1 MRGRRNRVND
11 KSDLSHGFTRID
23 TDRSVSIRMNPWLR
37 FAEMCRMID
46 QSSKET
52 LLNAAVSHW
61 MHDLAAQ
68 GIITTDDEL
77 NVVQWNHW
85 MEENTGKRANVVI
98 GNNLLQ
104 LFPELTER
112 RLDRNYKWALEGQ
125 VRVLSQ
131 ALHGYL
137 LSMPV
142 LSSEH
147 GYTQMQQ
154 AVRISPLSNEGR
166 VIGTLTIIEDVTE
179 RVAREAEL
187 QAQIEARSR
196 LLSSEK
202 LARSEAERANRLK
215 DEFLATISHEL
226 RNPLNAI
233 MGWAHM
239 LRLGKLTD
247 ANTERAV
254 ETIYRNAKSQA
265 QLVADLLDVSRII
278 SGKLRLDVGAVD
290 LLFVVNAAIDSIR
303 PAADAKGIRLQTT
316 LDPTAGPISGD
327 ADRLQQIVWN
337 LLTNAVKFTPR
348 GGRIQVKAQ
357 RIDSHVEIV
366 VSDSG
371 VGISKEFLPYVFD
384 RFRQADATST
394 RIHGG
399 LGLGL
404 SIVRQ
409 LVDLHGGSISV
420 ESEGEGKGATFTI
433 TLPFVG
439 VVSNLKEAEPS
450 HPIHSDD
457 MISFEGLPS
466 LQGLKVLVVD
476 DEADTRELIREVLK
490 ECGSEVITSR
500 SVAEALEALEQ
511 HKPDILI
518 SDLGMPDE
526 DGYSLIS
533 KIRALPSERGGHI
546 PAAALTAYARA
557 EDRMR
562 VLRSG
567 FQFHLPKPVD
577 SAELVTVVASLA
589 GRAYK

>member
-1 MRGRRNRVND
+1 M
-11 KSDLSHGFTRID
+11 TE
-23 TDRSVSIRMNPWLR
+23 T
-37 FAEMCRMID
+37 
-46 QSSKET
+46 SSKET
-52 LLNAAVSHW
+52 LLNAAVLHW

-68 GIITTDDEL
+68 GIVTTDSEL
-77 NVVQWNHW
+77 NVVEWNHW
-85 MEENTGKRANVVI
+85 MEEHTGKRANDVI
-98 GNNLLQ
+98 GNNLLD
-104 LFPELTER
+104 LFPELIER
-112 RLDRNYKWALEGQ
+112 RLDRHYKWALEGQ

-131 ALHGYL
+131 ALHGHL
-137 LSMPV
+137 ISMAAV
-142 LSSEH
+142 SAEH
-147 GYTQMQQ
+147 GYAQMQQ
-154 AVRISPLSNEGR
+154 AVRISPLSHEDR

-187 QAQIEARSR
+187 QAQIEARSQ

-239 LRLGKLTD
+239 LRLGKLSD
-247 ANTERAV
+247 VNAERAV
-254 ETIYRNAKSQA
+254 ETIYRNAKAQA

-278 SGKLRLDVGAVD
+278 SGKLRLDVRTVD
-290 LLFVVNAAIDSIR
+290 LIYIINAAIDSIR
-303 PAADAKGIRLQTT
+303 PAAEAKGIRVQTL
-316 LDPTAGPISGD
+316 LDPAAGPISGD

-337 LLTNAVKFTPR
+337 LLTNAVKFTPK
-348 GGRIQVKAQ
+348 GGRIQVKIQ
-357 RIDSHVEIV
+357 RINSHVEIV

-384 RFRQADATST
+384 RFRQADATTT

-409 LVDLHGGSISV
+409 LVDLHGGSVSV
-420 ESEGEGKGATFTI
+420 HSEGEGKGTTFTI

-439 VVSNLKEAEPS
+439 VLSQNDAES
-450 HPIHSDD
+450 VHPTQGEEV
-457 MISFEGLPS
+457 ISFDGLPS

-476 DEADTRELIREVLK
+476 DEADTRELISEVLR
-490 ECGSEVITSR
+490 ECGSEVITSN
-500 SVAEALEALEQ
+500 SAADALVALEE

-533 KIRALPSERGGHI
+533 KIRALPDERGGQI

-589 GRAYK
+589 GRAYQS

>member
-1 MRGRRNRVND
+1 MTLAGSSRPM
-11 KSDLSHGFTRID
+11 SET
-23 TDRSVSIRMNPWLR
+23 
-37 FAEMCRMID
+37 
-46 QSSKET
+46 SSKER
-52 LLNAAVSHW
+52 LLNAAVLHW

-68 GIITTDDEL
+68 GIVTTDHEL
-77 NVVQWNHW
+77 NVVEWNHW
-85 MEENTGKRANVVI
+85 MEEHTGKRANEMI
-98 GNNLLQ
+98 GNNLLV

-112 RLDRNYKWALEGQ
+112 RLDRHYRWALEGQ
-125 VRVLSQ
+125 ARVLSQ

-137 LSMPV
+137 IAMSAV
-142 LSSEH
+142 SGEH
-147 GYTQMQQ
+147 DFKQMQQ
-154 AVRISPLSNEGR
+154 AVRISPLSHEGR

-187 QAQIEARSR
+187 QAQIEDRSR
-196 LLSSEK
+196 LLSSENV
-202 LARSEAERANRLK
+202 ARREAERANRLK

-233 MGWAHM
+233 LGWAHM
-239 LRLGKLTD
+239 MRVGKLNE

-254 ETIYRNAKSQA
+254 ETIYRNAKSQS
-265 QLVADLLDVSRII
+265 QLVSDLLDVSRII
-278 SGKLRLDVGAVD
+278 SGKLRLDVRTVD
-290 LLFVVNAAIDSIR
+290 LISIVNAAIDSIR
-303 PAADAKGIRLQTT
+303 PAADAKAIRLQAL
-316 LDPTAGPISGD
+316 LDPAAGPISGD

-337 LLTNAVKFTPR
+337 LLTNAVKFTPKS
-348 GGRIQVKAQ
+348 GRIHVRVQ
-357 RIDSHVEIV
+357 RINSHVEIV

-384 RFRQADATST
+384 RFRQADASST

-409 LVDLHGGSISV
+409 LVDLHGGSVSV
-420 ESEGEGKGATFTI
+420 QSEGQGKGATFTI
-433 TLPFVG
+433 TLPFVA
-439 VVSNLKEAEPS
+439 VISNQKEDES
-450 HPIHSDD
+450 VHPTQSEEIL
-457 MISFEGLPS
+457 SFEGLPS

-476 DEADTRELIREVLK
+476 DEADTRELLGEVLK
-490 ECGSEVITSR
+490 ECGSEVIVAR
-500 SVAEALEALEQ
+500 SAAEALAALEQ

-526 DGYSLIS
+526 DGYSLIE
-533 KIRALPSERGGHI
+533 KIRALPAERGGGI

-589 GRAYK
+589 GRAYKS

>member
-1 MRGRRNRVND
+1 MPAV
-11 KSDLSHGFTRID
+11 SAEHGF
-23 TDRSVSIRMNPWLR
+23 
-37 FAEMCRMID
+37 A
-46 QSSKET
+46 
-52 LLNAAVSHW
+52 
-61 MHDLAAQ
+61 
-68 GIITTDDEL
+68 
-77 NVVQWNHW
+77 
-85 MEENTGKRANVVI
+85 
-98 GNNLLQ
+98 
-104 LFPELTER
+104 
-112 RLDRNYKWALEGQ
+112 
-125 VRVLSQ
+125 
-131 ALHGYL
+131 
-137 LSMPV
+137 
-142 LSSEH
+142 
-147 GYTQMQQ
+147 QMQQ
-154 AVRISPLSNEGR
+154 AVRISPLSHEGR

-187 QAQIEARSR
+187 QAQIEARTR
-196 LLSSEK
+196 LLASEK

-239 LRLGKLTD
+239 MRLGNLTP
-247 ANTERAV
+247 ANMERAV

-278 SGKLRLDVGAVD
+278 SGKLRLDMRTVD
-290 LLFVVNAAIDSIR
+290 PINIVNAAIDSIR
-303 PAADAKGIRLQTT
+303 PAADAKSIRLQTI
-316 LDPTAGPISGD
+316 LDSSAGPISGD

-337 LLTNAVKFTPR
+337 LLTNAVKFTPK
-348 GGRIQVKAQ
+348 GGKIQVTVQ
-357 RIDSHVEIV
+357 RVNSHIEIV

-384 RFRQADATST
+384 RFRQADASTT

-404 SIVRQ
+404 SIVHQ
-409 LVDLHGGSISV
+409 LVDLHGGTV
-420 ESEGEGKGATFTI
+420 AVASEGEGKGATFTI

-439 VVSNLKEAEPS
+439 VVVSEKEDEAAQPAQRDEVIP
-450 HPIHSDD
+450 
-457 MISFEGLPS
+457 FEGLPS

-476 DEADTRELIREVLK
+476 DEPDTRELIREVLK

-500 SVAEALEALEQ
+500 SAAEALEALDQ
-511 HKPDILI
+511 YKPDILI

-533 KIRALPSERGGHI
+533 KIRALPAERGGQI

-589 GRAYK
+589 GRAFKS

>member
-1 MRGRRNRVND
+1 MR
-11 KSDLSHGFTRID
+11 HID
-23 TDRSVSIRMNPWLR
+23 PTLPRYGTDPIHRKISSAMT
-37 FAEMCRMID
+37 ET
-46 QSSKET
+46 SSKET
-52 LLNAAVSHW
+52 LLNAAVLHW

-68 GIITTDDEL
+68 GIVTTDFEL
-77 NVVQWNHW
+77 NVVEWNQW
-85 MEENTGKRANVVI
+85 MEEHTGKRAHDVI
-98 GNNLLQ
+98 GNNLLE

-112 RLDRNYKWALEGQ
+112 RLDRHYKWALEGQ

-131 ALHGYL
+131 GLHGYL
-137 LSMPV
+137 IAMPAV
-142 LSSEH
+142 SGEH
-147 GYTQMQQ
+147 GTAQMQQ
-154 AVRISPLSNEGR
+154 AVRISPLSHEGR

-187 QAQIEARSR
+187 QAQIEERSR

-202 LARSEAERANRLK
+202 LARNEAERANRLK

-233 MGWAHM
+233 LGWAHM
-239 LRLGKLTD
+239 MRLGTLTP

-254 ETIYRNAKSQA
+254 ETIYRNAQSQA

-278 SGKLRLDVGAVD
+278 SGKLSLDVRTVD
-290 LLFVVNAAIDSIR
+290 LISIVNAAVDSIR
-303 PAADAKGIRLQTT
+303 PSVEAKSIRLQTM
-316 LDPTAGPISGD
+316 LDPAAGPISGD
-327 ADRLQQIVWN
+327 ANRLQQVVWN
-337 LLTNAVKFTPR
+337 LLTNAVKFTPT
-348 GGRIQVKAQ
+348 GGHVEVKLQ
-357 RIDSHVEIV
+357 RIESHVEIV

-384 RFRQADATST
+384 RFRQADASTT

-409 LVDLHGGSISV
+409 LVDLHGGTVSV
-420 ESEGEGKGATFTI
+420 SSEGEGKGATFTI
-433 TLPFVG
+433 TLPFIA
-439 VVSNLKEAEPS
+439 VVSNQNEPDTVD
-450 HPIHSDD
+450 PVQSDESK
-457 MISFEGLPS
+457 SFEGLPS
-466 LQGLKVLVVD
+466 LEGLKILVVD

-490 ECGSEVITSR
+490 ECGSEVITSG
-500 SVAEALEALEQ
+500 SAAEALVALEQ

-533 KIRALPSERGGHI
+533 KIRALPDDRGGQI

-562 VLRSG
+562 VLRAG

-589 GRAYK
+589 GRAYHG

>member
-1 MRGRRNRVND
+1 
-11 KSDLSHGFTRID
+11 
-23 TDRSVSIRMNPWLR
+23 
-37 FAEMCRMID
+37 
-46 QSSKET
+46 
-52 LLNAAVSHW
+52 
-61 MHDLAAQ
+61 
-68 GIITTDDEL
+68 
-77 NVVQWNHW
+77 
-85 MEENTGKRANVVI
+85 VI
-98 GNNLLQ
+98 GNNLLD
-104 LFPELTER
+104 LFPELNER
-112 RLDRNYKWALEGQ
+112 RLDRQYKWALEGQ

-131 ALHGYL
+131 ALHGFL
-137 LSMPV
+137 ISMPAV
-142 LSSEH
+142 SVEQ
-147 GYTQMQQ
+147 GFAQMQQ
-154 AVRISPLSNEGR
+154 AVRISPLSHEGR
-166 VIGTLTIIEDVTE
+166 IIGTLTIIEDVTE

-187 QAQIEARSR
+187 QSQIEARSK
-196 LLSSEK
+196 LLASEK

-239 LRLGKLTD
+239 MRLGKLTP
-247 ANTERAV
+247 ANSERAV

-278 SGKLRLDVGAVD
+278 SGKLRLDVRTID
-290 LLFVVNAAIDSIR
+290 LIYIVNAALDSIR
-303 PAADAKGIRLQTT
+303 PAADAKGIRLQTM
-316 LDPTAGPISGD
+316 LDPAAGPISGD

-337 LLTNAVKFTPR
+337 LLTNAVKFTPK
-348 GGRIQVKAQ
+348 GGRIQVKVQ

-384 RFRQADATST
+384 RFRQADASTT

-404 SIVRQ
+404 SIVHQ
-409 LVDLHGGSISV
+409 LVDLHGGTASV
-420 ESEGEGKGATFTI
+420 HSEGEGQGAAFTI

-439 VVSNLKEAEPS
+439 VINSQKEEATQPAQEKITP
-450 HPIHSDD
+450 
-457 MISFEGLPS
+457 FEGLPS

-476 DEADTRELIREVLK
+476 DEADTREVIREVLK
-490 ECGSEVITSR
+490 ECGSEVILSR
-500 SVAEALEALEQ
+500 SAAEALEAIEQ
-511 HKPDILI
+511 FKPDILI

-533 KIRALPSERGGHI
+533 KIRALPAERGGQI

-589 GRAYK
+589 GSAYQRG

>member
-1 MRGRRNRVND
+1 MTSGSR
-11 KSDLSHGFTRID
+11 
-23 TDRSVSIRMNPWLR
+23 
-37 FAEMCRMID
+37 D
-46 QSSKET
+46 QSRQGKYAFGVADGMTEKSSKET
-52 LLNAAVSHW
+52 LLNAAVLHW
-61 MHDLAAQ
+61 MHDLAAH
-68 GIITTDDEL
+68 GIITTDSEL
-77 NVVQWNHW
+77 NVVEWNHW
-85 MEENTGKRANVVI
+85 MEEHTGKRASEVI
-98 GNNLLQ
+98 GNNLLE
-104 LFPELTER
+104 LFKELTAR

-137 LSMPV
+137 IAMPV
-142 LSSEH
+142 VSTEH

-154 AVRISPLSNEGR
+154 AVRISPLNHDGKI
-166 VIGTLTIIEDVTE
+166 IGTLTIIEDVTE

-202 LARSEAERANRLK
+202 LARNESERANRLK
-215 DEFLATISHEL
+215 DEFLATVSHEL

-233 MGWAHM
+233 LGWAHM
-239 LRLGKLTD
+239 LRLGKLD
-247 ANTERAV
+247 PRNAERAV

-278 SGKLRLDVGAVD
+278 SGKLRLDVRTVD
-290 LLFVVNAAIDSIR
+290 LISIVSAAIDSIR
-303 PAADAKGIRLQTT
+303 PAADSKSIRLQTI
-316 LDPTAGPISGD
+316 LDPAAGPISGD

-337 LLTNAVKFTPR
+337 LLTNAVKFTPK
-348 GGRIQVKAQ
+348 GGRVQVKVQ
-357 RIDSHVEIV
+357 RVDSHVEIL

-384 RFRQADATST
+384 RFRQADASST
-394 RIHGG
+394 RTHGG

-404 SIVRQ
+404 SIVHQ
-409 LVDLHGGSISV
+409 LVDLHGGSVSV
-420 ESEGEGKGATFTI
+420 HSDGEGKGATFTI
-433 TLPFVG
+433 NLPFVG
-439 VVSNLKEAEPS
+439 VVSSEGEPEPLNPVQS
-450 HPIHSDD
+450 EESNTLD
-457 MISFEGLPS
+457 GLPS
-466 LQGLKVLVVD
+466 LEGLKVLVVD
-476 DEADTRELIREVLK
+476 DEADTRELIREVLQL
-490 ECGSEVITSR
+490 CGSDVILS
-500 SVAEALEALEQ
+500 SSAAEALDALEK
-511 HKPDILI
+511 HKPDVLV

-533 KIRALPSERGGHI
+533 KIRALPSEQGGRI

-589 GRAYK
+589 GRAYKNAL

>member
-1 MRGRRNRVND
+1 LIVIGMT
-11 KSDLSHGFTRID
+11 KT
-23 TDRSVSIRMNPWLR
+23 VSNE
-37 FAEMCRMID
+37 A
-46 QSSKET
+46 
-52 LLNAAVSHW
+52 LLNAAVLHW
-61 MHDLAAQ
+61 MHELAAQ
-68 GIITTDDEL
+68 GIVTTDGDL
-77 NVVQWNHW
+77 NVVQWNQW
-85 MEENTGKRANVVI
+85 MEEHTGKYAQDVI
-98 GNNLLQ
+98 GNNLLE
-104 LFPELTER
+104 LFPELVER
-112 RLDRNYKWALEGQ
+112 RLDRHYKWALEGQ

-137 LSMPV
+137 LSIPAV
-142 LSSEH
+142 SAEH
-147 GYTQMQQ
+147 GHPQMQQ
-154 AVRISPLSNEGR
+154 AVRISPLSHEGR

-179 RVAREAEL
+179 RVGREAEL
-187 QAQIEARSR
+187 QSQIEARTR
-196 LLSSEK
+196 LLASEK

-239 LRLGKLTD
+239 MRLGKLTP

-265 QLVADLLDVSRII
+265 QLVADLLDVSRIV
-278 SGKLRLDVGAVD
+278 SGKLRLDVRTVD
-290 LLFVVNAAIDSIR
+290 LISIVNAAIDSVR
-303 PAADAKGIRLQTT
+303 PAVEAKGIQLQTM
-316 LDPTAGPISGD
+316 LDAETGPISGD

-337 LLTNAVKFTPR
+337 LLTNAVKFTPK
-348 GGRIQVKAQ
+348 GGEIQVKVQ
-357 RIDSHVEIV
+357 RIDSHAEIV

-384 RFRQADATST
+384 RFRQADASTT

-409 LVDLHGGSISV
+409 LVDLHGGSV
-420 ESEGEGKGATFTI
+420 NVHSEGEGQGATFTI

-439 VVSNLKEAEPS
+439 VVSNQKAAEPA
-450 HPIHSDD
+450 HPIQGDD
-457 MISFEGLPS
+457 VIPLEGLPS
-466 LQGLKVLVVD
+466 LQGIKVLVVD
-476 DEADTRELIREVLK
+476 DEADTRELICEVLK
-490 ECGSEVITSR
+490 ECGSEVITSC
-500 SVAEALEALEQ
+500 SVAEALEALEE

-533 KIRALPSERGGHI
+533 KIRALPAEHGGQI

-589 GRAYK
+589 GRAYQS

>member
-1 MRGRRNRVND
+1 M
-11 KSDLSHGFTRID
+11 TE
-23 TDRSVSIRMNPWLR
+23 T
-37 FAEMCRMID
+37 
-46 QSSKET
+46 SSKET
-52 LLNAAVSHW
+52 LLNVAVLHW
-61 MHDLAAQ
+61 MHGLAAQ
-68 GIITTDDEL
+68 GIVTTDGEL
-77 NVVQWNHW
+77 NVVEWNHW
-85 MEENTGKRANVVI
+85 MEEHTGKRAHEVI
-98 GNNLLQ
+98 GNNLLE

-112 RLDRNYKWALEGQ
+112 RLDRHYKWALEGQ

-131 ALHGYL
+131 GLHGSL
-137 LSMPV
+137 ISMPV
-142 LSSEH
+142 VSAEH
-147 GYTQMQQ
+147 GYAQMQQ
-154 AVRISPLSNEGR
+154 AVRISPLSHEDR

-179 RVAREAEL
+179 RVMREAEL

-233 MGWAHM
+233 LGWAHM

-247 ANTERAV
+247 VNAERAV

-265 QLVADLLDVSRII
+265 QLVSDLLDVSRII
-278 SGKLRLDVGAVD
+278 SGKLRLDVRTVD
-290 LLFVVNAAIDSIR
+290 LIYIINAAIDSIR
-303 PAADAKGIRLQTT
+303 PAAEAKSIRLQTM
-316 LDPTAGPISGD
+316 LDPAAGPISGD

-337 LLTNAVKFTPR
+337 LLTNAVKFTPK
-348 GGRIQVKAQ
+348 GGRIQVRVR
-357 RIDSHVEIV
+357 RINSHVEIS

-384 RFRQADATST
+384 RFRQGDASIT
-394 RIHGG
+394 RTHGG

-409 LVDLHGGSISV
+409 LVDLHGGSV
-420 ESEGEGKGATFTI
+420 NVQSEGEGKGATFTI

-439 VVSNLKEAEPS
+439 VVNQDEAES
-450 HPIHSDD
+450 VHPTQGDEI
-457 MISFEGLPS
+457 MSFEDLPS
-466 LQGLKVLVVD
+466 LQGLKILVVD

-500 SVAEALEALEQ
+500 SAEEALAALEE

-533 KIRALPSERGGHI
+533 KIRALPDERGGQI

-567 FQFHLPKPVD
+567 FQFHLPKPID

-589 GRAYK
+589 GRAYHS

>member
-1 MRGRRNRVND
+1 M
-11 KSDLSHGFTRID
+11 TE
-23 TDRSVSIRMNPWLR
+23 T
-37 FAEMCRMID
+37 
-46 QSSKET
+46 SSKET
-52 LLNAAVSHW
+52 LLNAAVLHW

-68 GIITTDDEL
+68 GIVTTDSEL
-77 NVVQWNHW
+77 NVVEWNHW
-85 MEENTGKRANVVI
+85 MEEHTGKRAHDVI
-98 GNNLLQ
+98 GNNLLV
-104 LFPELTER
+104 LFPELIER
-112 RLDRNYKWALEGQ
+112 RLDRHYKWALEGQ

-131 ALHGYL
+131 ALHGHL
-137 LSMPV
+137 ISMPAV
-142 LSSEH
+142 SDEH
-147 GYTQMQQ
+147 CYAQMQQ
-154 AVRISPLSNEGR
+154 AVRISPLSHEDR

-187 QAQIEARSR
+187 QAQIEARSQ

-239 LRLGKLTD
+239 LRLGKLSD
-247 ANTERAV
+247 VNAERAV
-254 ETIYRNAKSQA
+254 ETIYRNAKAQA

-278 SGKLRLDVGAVD
+278 SGKLRLDVRTVD
-290 LLFVVNAAIDSIR
+290 LIYIINAAIDSIR
-303 PAADAKGIRLQTT
+303 PAAEAKGIRVQTL
-316 LDPTAGPISGD
+316 LDPAAGPISGD

-337 LLTNAVKFTPR
+337 LLTNAVKFTPK
-348 GGRIQVKAQ
+348 GGRIQVKIQ
-357 RIDSHVEIV
+357 RINSHVEIV

-384 RFRQADATST
+384 RFRQADATTT

-399 LGLGL
+399 LRLGL

-409 LVDLHGGSISV
+409 LVDLHGGSVSV
-420 ESEGEGKGATFTI
+420 HSEGEGKGTTFTI

-439 VVSNLKEAEPS
+439 VLSQNEAES
-450 HPIHSDD
+450 VHPAQGEEV
-457 MISFEGLPS
+457 ISFDGLPS

-476 DEADTRELIREVLK
+476 DEADTRELISEVLR
-490 ECGSEVITSR
+490 ECGSEVITSN
-500 SVAEALEALEQ
+500 SAADALVALEE

-533 KIRALPSERGGHI
+533 KIRALPDERGGQI

-589 GRAYK
+589 GRAYQS

>member
-1 MRGRRNRVND
+1 MTA
-11 KSDLSHGFTRID
+11 TR
-23 TDRSVSIRMNPWLR
+23 
-37 FAEMCRMID
+37 
-46 QSSKET
+46 SKET
-52 LLNAAVSHW
+52 LLSAAVLHL
-61 MHDLAAQ
+61 MHELAAQ
-68 GIITTDDEL
+68 GIITTDNKL
-77 NVVQWNHW
+77 NVVEWNHW
-85 MEENTGKRANVVI
+85 MEERTGKRASEVI
-98 GNNLLQ
+98 GNNLLA
-104 LFPELTER
+104 LFPELSAR

-137 LSMPV
+137 IAMPV
-142 LSSEH
+142 VSGEYS
-147 GYTQMQQ
+147 YTQMQQ
-154 AVRISPLSNEGR
+154 AVRISPLSHDGE

-202 LARSEAERANRLK
+202 LARNEAERANRLK

-233 MGWAHM
+233 LGWAHM
-239 LRLGKLTD
+239 LRLGKLTP
-247 ANTERAV
+247 ANIDRAV

-265 QLVADLLDVSRII
+265 QLVSDLLDVSRII
-278 SGKLRLDVGAVD
+278 SGKLRLDVRQVD
-290 LLFVVNAAIDSIR
+290 LISIVNAALDSIR
-303 PAADAKGIRLQTT
+303 PAADAKSIRLQTM
-316 LDPTAGPISGD
+316 LDPAAGPISGD

-337 LLTNAVKFTPR
+337 LLTNAVKFTPK
-348 GGRIQVKAQ
+348 GGRIQVKVQ
-357 RIDSHVEIV
+357 RIDSHAEIV

-371 VGISKEFLPYVFD
+371 VGINKDFLPYVFD
-384 RFRQADATST
+384 RFRQADASIT
-394 RIHGG
+394 RTQGG

-404 SIVRQ
+404 SIVHQ
-409 LVDLHGGSISV
+409 LVDLHGGSVSV
-420 ESEGEGKGATFTI
+420 HSDGEGKGATFTI
-433 TLPFVG
+433 SLPFVG
-439 VVSNLKEAEPS
+439 VVSSEKDAEAATVV
-450 HPIHSDD
+450 HSDEIVTLD
-457 MISFEGLPS
+457 GLPS
-466 LQGLKVLVVD
+466 LAGLKVLAVD

-490 ECGSEVITSR
+490 ECGAEVILSR
-500 SVAEALEALEQ
+500 SAAEALEALEQ

-526 DGYSLIS
+526 DGYSLIT

-589 GRAYK
+589 GRAYKS

>member
-1 MRGRRNRVND
+1 M
-11 KSDLSHGFTRID
+11 
-23 TDRSVSIRMNPWLR
+23 
-37 FAEMCRMID
+37 
-46 QSSKET
+46 SSKET
-52 LLNAAVSHW
+52 LLNAAVLHW

-68 GIITTDDEL
+68 GIVTTDKEL
-77 NVVQWNHW
+77 NVVEWNHW
-85 MEENTGKRANVVI
+85 MEEHTGKRPSEVI
-98 GNNLLQ
+98 GRNLLE

-137 LSMPV
+137 IAMHPV
-142 LSSEH
+142 SSEH
-147 GYTQMQQ
+147 GYPQMQQ
-154 AVRISPLSNEGR
+154 AVRISPLTHEGR

-202 LARSEAERANRLK
+202 LARNEAERANRLK
-215 DEFLATISHEL
+215 DEFLATISHEI

-233 MGWAHM
+233 LGWAHM
-239 LRLGKLTD
+239 LRLGNLTP
-247 ANTERAV
+247 ANSERAV
-254 ETIYRNAKSQA
+254 ETIYRNAKSQS

-278 SGKLRLDVGAVD
+278 SGKLRLDVRAVD
-290 LLFVVNAAIDSIR
+290 LIAIVNAAMDSIR
-303 PAADAKGIRLQTT
+303 PAAEAKGIRLQTM
-316 LDPTAGPISGD
+316 LDPAAGPISGD

-337 LLTNAVKFTPR
+337 LLSNAVKFTQK

-357 RIDSHVEIV
+357 RIASHVEVV

-371 VGISKEFLPYVFD
+371 VGINKYFLPYVFD
-384 RFRQADATST
+384 RFRQADAST
-394 RIHGG
+394 TRVHGG

-404 SIVRQ
+404 SIVHQ
-409 LVDLHGGSISV
+409 LVDLHGGSV
-420 ESEGEGKGATFTI
+420 TVQSEGEGKGATFTI
-433 TLPFVG
+433 ILPFVG
-439 VVSNLKEAEPS
+439 VNNDQQETDSAQPAQADEVNSL
-450 HPIHSDD
+450 
-457 MISFEGLPS
+457 EGLPS
-466 LQGLKVLVVD
+466 LEGLKVLVVD
-476 DEADTRELIREVLK
+476 DEADTRDLIREVLK
-490 ECGSEVITSR
+490 ECGSEVITSH
-500 SVAEALEALEQ
+500 SAAEALEALERY
-511 HKPDILI
+511 KPDILI

-526 DGYSLIS
+526 DGYSLIA
-533 KIRALPSERGGHI
+533 KIRALPAERGGHI

-577 SAELVTVVASLA
+577 SAELVTVIASLA
-589 GRAYK
+589 GRAYHP

>member
-1 MRGRRNRVND
+1 MKP
-11 KSDLSHGFTRID
+11 KSLMTES
-23 TDRSVSIRMNPWLR
+23 
-37 FAEMCRMID
+37 
-46 QSSKET
+46 SSKET
-52 LLNAAVSHW
+52 LLNAAVLHW

-68 GIITTDDEL
+68 GIVTTDSEL
-77 NVVQWNHW
+77 NVVEWNHW
-85 MEENTGKRANVVI
+85 MFDHTGKRRVEII
-98 GNNLLQ
+98 GRNLLE
-104 LFPELTER
+104 LFPELTQR
-112 RLDRNYKWALEGQ
+112 RLDRHYKWALEGK
-125 VRVLSQ
+125 VSVLSQ

-137 LSMPV
+137 LAMPAV
-142 LSSEH
+142 SGKH
-147 GYTQMQQ
+147 GFTQMQQ
-154 AVRISPLSNEGR
+154 AVRVSPLSHEGR

-187 QAQIEARSR
+187 QAQIEERSR

-202 LARSEAERANRLK
+202 LARNEAERANRLK

-233 MGWAHM
+233 LGWAHM
-239 LRLGKLTD
+239 MRLGKLNE
-247 ANTERAV
+247 ANMERAV

-278 SGKLRLDVGAVD
+278 SGKLRLDVRTVD
-290 LLFVVNAAIDSIR
+290 LISIVTAAIDSIR
-303 PAADAKGIRLQTT
+303 PAADAKSIRLQTM
-316 LDPTAGPISGD
+316 LDPAAGPISGD

-337 LLTNAVKFTPR
+337 LLTNAVKFTPK
-348 GGRIQVKAQ
+348 GGRIQVKLQ
-357 RIDSHVEIV
+357 RVDSHVEIV

-371 VGISKEFLPYVFD
+371 VGISKEFLPHVFD
-384 RFRQADATST
+384 RFRQADASTT

-404 SIVRQ
+404 SIVHQ
-409 LVDLHGGSISV
+409 LVDLHGGTV
-420 ESEGEGKGATFTI
+420 AVQSEGEGKGATFTI

-439 VVSNLKEAEPS
+439 VISQKEAEAV
-450 HPIHSDD
+450 HPTESAEIL
-457 MISFEGLPS
+457 SFDGLPS
-466 LQGLKVLVVD
+466 LEGLKVLVVD
-476 DEADTRELIREVLK
+476 DEADTGELIGEVLR
-490 ECGSEVITSR
+490 ECGSEVIITR
-500 SVAEALEALEQ
+500 SAAEALVALEH

-526 DGYSLIS
+526 DGYSLIE
-533 KIRALPSERGGHI
+533 KIRALPSERGGNI

-589 GRAYK
+589 GRAYKS

>member
-1 MRGRRNRVND
+1 MTE
-11 KSDLSHGFTRID
+11 K
-23 TDRSVSIRMNPWLR
+23 
-37 FAEMCRMID
+37 
-46 QSSKET
+46 SSKET
-52 LLNAAVSHW
+52 LLNAAVLHW

-68 GIITTDDEL
+68 GIVTTDSEL
-77 NVVQWNHW
+77 NVVEWNQW
-85 MEENTGKRANVVI
+85 MEEHTGKRAHDVI
-98 GNNLLQ
+98 GNNMLE
-104 LFPELTER
+104 LFPELIER
-112 RLDRNYKWALEGQ
+112 RLDRHYKWALEGQ

-137 LSMPV
+137 ISMPAV
-142 LSSEH
+142 SAEH

-154 AVRISPLSNEGR
+154 AVRISPLSHGGR

-247 ANTERAV
+247 VNAERAV

-278 SGKLRLDVGAVD
+278 SGKLRLDVRTVD
-290 LLFVVNAAIDSIR
+290 LIYIINAAIDSIR
-303 PAADAKGIRLQTT
+303 PAAEAKGIRLQMM
-316 LDPTAGPISGD
+316 LDTATGPIAGD

-337 LLTNAVKFTPR
+337 LLTNAVKFTPK
-348 GGRIQVKAQ
+348 GGRIQVKVQ
-357 RIDSHVEIV
+357 RVDSHAEIV

-384 RFRQADATST
+384 RFRQADASST

-409 LVDLHGGSISV
+409 LVDLHGGSVSV
-420 ESEGEGKGATFTI
+420 HSEGDGKGTTFTI

-439 VVSNLKEAEPS
+439 VVNNQNEAEAF
-450 HPIHSDD
+450 HPTQSEEV
-457 MISFEGLPS
+457 ISLQGLPS

-490 ECGSEVITSR
+490 ECGSEVITSN
-500 SVAEALEALEQ
+500 SAADALVALEE

-533 KIRALPSERGGHI
+533 KIRALPDERGGQI

-589 GRAYK
+589 GRAYHS

>member
-1 MRGRRNRVND
+1 M
-11 KSDLSHGFTRID
+11 SA
-23 TDRSVSIRMNPWLR
+23 VSR
-37 FAEMCRMID
+37 D
-46 QSSKET
+46 T
-52 LLNAAVSHW
+52 LLNAAVLHW
-61 MHDLAAQ
+61 MHELAAQ
-68 GIITTDDEL
+68 GIITTDNEL
-77 NVVQWNHW
+77 NVAAWNHW
-85 MEENTGKRANVVI
+85 METNTGKRAPDVI
-98 GNNLLQ
+98 GRNLLDV
-104 LFPELTER
+104 FPELTDR
-112 RLDRNYKWALEGQ
+112 RLDRQYKWALEGQ
-125 VRVLSQ
+125 SRVLSQ

-137 LSMPV
+137 ISMPAV
-142 LSSEH
+142 SLDQ
-147 GYTQMQQ
+147 GFTQMQQ
-154 AVRISPLSNEGR
+154 AVRISPLTHDGR

-187 QAQIEARSR
+187 QSQIEARSK
-196 LLSSEK
+196 LLASEK

-239 LRLGKLTD
+239 MRLGKLTP
-247 ANTERAV
+247 ANAERAV

-278 SGKLRLDVGAVD
+278 SGKLRLDVRTID
-290 LLFVVNAAIDSIR
+290 LISIVNAAIDSIR
-303 PAADAKGIRLQTT
+303 PAADAKSIRLQTM
-316 LDPTAGPISGD
+316 LDPAAGPISGD

-337 LLTNAVKFTPR
+337 LLTNAVKFTPK
-348 GGRIQVKAQ
+348 GGKIQVKVQ
-357 RIDSHVEIV
+357 RIDSHAEIV

-384 RFRQADATST
+384 RFRQADASTT

-404 SIVRQ
+404 SIVHQ
-409 LVDLHGGSISV
+409 LVDLHGGSVTVQSD
-420 ESEGEGKGATFTI
+420 GEGKGATFTI

-439 VVSNLKEAEPS
+439 VISAQKEIEETEPV
-450 HPIHSDD
+450 PIEEATLLD
-457 MISFEGLPS
+457 GLPS
-466 LQGLKVLVVD
+466 LEGLKVLVVD
-476 DEADTRELIREVLK
+476 DEADTRELIREVLR

-500 SVAEALEALEQ
+500 SVAEALEAIEKY
-511 HKPDILI
+511 KPDILI

-533 KIRALPSERGGHI
+533 KIRALPAEEGGQI

-589 GRAYK
+589 GRAYQQS

>member
-1 MRGRRNRVND
+1 M
-11 KSDLSHGFTRID
+11 
-23 TDRSVSIRMNPWLR
+23 
-37 FAEMCRMID
+37 AET
-46 QSSKET
+46 SSKET
-52 LLNAAVSHW
+52 LLNAAVLHW

-68 GIITTDDEL
+68 GIVTTDSEL
-77 NVVQWNHW
+77 NVVEWNHW
-85 MEENTGKRANVVI
+85 MEEHTGKRAQEVI
-98 GNNLLQ
+98 GNNLLE

-112 RLDRNYKWALEGQ
+112 RLDRHYKWALEGQ

-137 LSMPV
+137 ISMPAV
-142 LSSEH
+142 SAEH
-147 GYTQMQQ
+147 GYAQMQQ
-154 AVRISPLSNEGR
+154 AVRISPLSHEGQI
-166 VIGTLTIIEDVTE
+166 IGTLTIIEDVTE

-187 QAQIEARSR
+187 QAQIEARSQ
-196 LLSSEK
+196 LLASEK

-247 ANTERAV
+247 PNAERAV

-278 SGKLRLDVGAVD
+278 SGKLRLDVRAVD
-290 LLFVVNAAIDSIR
+290 LIYIINAAIDSVR
-303 PAADAKGIRLQTT
+303 PAADAKGIRLQTM
-316 LDPTAGPISGD
+316 LDPAAGPISGD

-337 LLTNAVKFTPR
+337 LLTNAVKFTPK
-348 GGRIQVKAQ
+348 GGRIQVKVQ
-357 RIDSHVEIV
+357 RVDSHVEIIV
-366 VSDSG
+366 CDSG
-371 VGISKEFLPYVFD
+371 VGINKEFLPYVFD
-384 RFRQADATST
+384 RFRQADASTT

-409 LVDLHGGSISV
+409 LVDLHGGSVSV
-420 ESEGEGKGATFTI
+420 QSEGEGKGATFTI

-439 VVSNLKEAEPS
+439 VVSQNDVEAV
-450 HPIHSDD
+450 HPTQGDEVN
-457 MISFEGLPS
+457 SFEGLPS

-476 DEADTRELIREVLK
+476 DEQDTRELIGEVLK
-490 ECGSEVITSR
+490 ECGSEVITSQ

-526 DGYSLIS
+526 DGYALIS
-533 KIRALPSERGGHI
+533 KIRALPEERGGQI

-589 GRAYK
+589 GRAYKS

>member
-1 MRGRRNRVND
+1 MSG
-11 KSDLSHGFTRID
+11 T
-23 TDRSVSIRMNPWLR
+23 
-37 FAEMCRMID
+37 
-46 QSSKET
+46 SSKET
-52 LLNAAVSHW
+52 LLNAAVLHW
-61 MHDLAAQ
+61 MHDLATQ
-68 GIITTDDEL
+68 GIVTTDGEL
-77 NVVQWNHW
+77 NVVEWNHW
-85 MEENTGKRANVVI
+85 MEEHAGKRANDVI
-98 GNNLLQ
+98 GKNLLE
-104 LFPELTER
+104 LFPELSER

-137 LSMPV
+137 IAMAAVSG
-142 LSSEH
+142 EH
-147 GYTQMQQ
+147 GYGQMQQ
-154 AVRISPLSNEGR
+154 AVRISPLSHEGR
-166 VIGTLTIIEDVTE
+166 IIGTLTIIEDVTE

-187 QAQIEARSR
+187 QAQIEERSR

-202 LARSEAERANRLK
+202 LARNEAERANRLK
-215 DEFLATISHEL
+215 DDFLATISHEL

-233 MGWAHM
+233 LGWAHM
-239 LRLGKLTD
+239 MRLGKLTP
-247 ANTERAV
+247 ANQERAV

-278 SGKLRLDVGAVD
+278 SGKLRLDVRTVD
-290 LLFVVNAAIDSIR
+290 LINIVNAAIDSIR
-303 PAADAKGIRLQTT
+303 PAVDAKGIRLQII
-316 LDPTAGPISGD
+316 LDPAGGPISGD

-337 LLTNAVKFTPR
+337 LLTNAVKFTPK
-348 GGRIQVKAQ
+348 GGRIQVKVQ
-357 RIDSHVEIV
+357 RIDSHVEVV

-371 VGISKEFLPYVFD
+371 IGISKEFLPHVFD
-384 RFRQADATST
+384 RFRQADASIT
-394 RIHGG
+394 RVHGG

-404 SIVRQ
+404 SIVHQ
-409 LVDLHGGSISV
+409 LVDLHGGSVSV
-420 ESEGEGKGATFTI
+420 ESEGEGQGATFTI
-433 TLPFVG
+433 MLPFVG
-439 VVSNLKEAEPS
+439 VISSPQEVESDHPS
-450 HPIHSDD
+450 QSDD
-457 MISFEGLPS
+457 VISLDGLPS

-476 DEADTRELIREVLK
+476 DEADTRELIQEVLK

-500 SVAEALEALEQ
+500 SAAEALVALEE

-533 KIRALPSERGGHI
+533 KIRALPSEHGGQI

-589 GRAYK
+589 GRAYESSSHEKAHKTQNSS